1 MEIYNENVRDLLG
14 KDQNAKL
21 EVYSLSCSKTT
32 GILPTAFSTVPPS
45 SHFHGIFPFSRKVHI
60 VFSLLMLHVGKGEA
74 RCWSLC
80 KGFVILCYE
89 QCG

>member
-21 EVYSLSCSKTT
+21 EVYYLSCSQIIVTLQFFQKL
-32 GILPTAFSTVPPS
+32 ILVLMAFLLVVIQLCL
-45 SHFHGIFPFSRKVHI
+45 F
-60 VFSLLMLHVGKGEA
+60 FSLMVLGEREA

-80 KGFVILCYE
+80 EGFVIVCYE
-89 QCG
+89 QCR

>member
-21 EVYSLSCSKTT
+21 EVCFLSYSLNIVTLQLFQKLLLVL
-32 GILPTAFSTVPPS
+32 I
-45 SHFHGIFPFSRKVHI
+45 FHGVFSCGHKALFVF
-60 VFSLLMLHVGKGEA
+60 FSLLVLGEREA

-80 KGFVILCYE
+80 
-89 QCG
+89 